1 MAVKNTV
8 KLNDRQWENL
18 AKYAQASQEARA
30 AFEAAATR
38 LSMYVE
44 MQAENA
50 DIDSE
55 LKEFTIDAST
65 KSITFKKAQ
74 EVGPKIVET
83 P

>member
-1 MAVKNTV
+1 MAGKNTV
-8 KLNDRQWENL
+8 KLNNRQWENL
-18 AKYAQASQEARA
+18 AKYAQASQEARVD
-30 AFEAAATR
+30 FESAATK

-55 LKEFTIDAST
+55 LKEFAIDAAT
-65 KSITFKKAQ
+65 KTLTFKKPKQ
-74 EVGPKIVET
+74 EGPKIVET